1 MDVRRLDLLRELAE
15 RGTVHAVAEATHRTP
30 SAVSQQLKV
39 LEREAGLPLT
49 ERRGRGLVLTDAGRA
64 LAASATDVAIAIER
78 ATSVW
83 DEYRNH
89 PTGTVTVATFPTFG
103 QMVVPAVLRTL
114 QALPGLRVEVSDRD
128 PDLED
133 FPALAADFDI
143 VIAHAISGERSWVR
157 RGLRT
162 TSLLTEPLDIVLPV
176 GHRLSGHTVLT
187 PADLVD
193 ESWIGVPVGYP
204 LDRLLRSIEAE
215 SGGEL
220 DVVQRV
226 ADNRIAE
233 AMVAAGIGIGLLP
246 RYTAS
251 GPERGIVLRPL
262 AGLDATRRIVA
273 LSRPDRA
280 ERLAVRTVLDAIR
293 TEAHAV
299 AAAHTAPEPDEL
311 TSPRWI

>member
-49 ERRGRGLVLTDAGRA
+49 ERRGRGLVLTDAGRT

-103 QMVVPAVLRTL
+103 QMVIPAALR
-114 QALPGLRVEVSDRD
+114 ALESVPGLRVEVSDRD
-128 PDLED
+128 PELED

-157 RGLRT
+157 RGLKT
-162 TSLLTEPLDIVLPV
+162 TALLTEPLDVVLPA
-176 GHRLSGHTVLT
+176 GHRLSGHTALT
-187 PADLVD
+187 PADLAD

-220 DVVQRV
+220 RVVQRV
-226 ADNRIAE
+226 SDNRIAE
-233 AMVAAGIGIGLLP
+233 AMVVAGIGIALLP

-251 GPERGIVLRPL
+251 GPERGIILRPL
-262 AGLDATRRIVA
+262 EGLDATRRIVA

-280 ERLAVRTVLDAIR
+280 ERLAVRTVLDVIR
-293 TEAHAV
+293 AEAHAV
-299 AAAHTAPEPDEL
+299 AASHTAPEPDEL